1 MEKQVGEN
9 SPNLR
14 EPLTAEAK
22 ALRKLGRNDEAGD
35 VELRL
40 EKIQKTAASN

>member
-9 SPNLR
+9 SPDLR

-22 ALRKLGRNDEAGD
+22 ALRKLGKNDDAGD
-35 VELRL
+35 IEQRL
-40 EKIQKTAASN
+40 EKIQKMAASN